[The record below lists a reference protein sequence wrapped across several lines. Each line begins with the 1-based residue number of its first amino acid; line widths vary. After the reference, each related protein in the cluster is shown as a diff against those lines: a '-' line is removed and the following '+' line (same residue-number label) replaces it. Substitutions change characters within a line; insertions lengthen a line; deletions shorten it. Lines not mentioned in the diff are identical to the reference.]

1 MQLNNSFSKIEIS
14 IKDSLNYN
22 EFINELK
29 ENLQNDKSKIQ
40 TNLISILP
48 KNIKV
53 NFPNSTQINLI
64 LLGDSK
70 VGKTS
75 FINRYSKNSFALIT
89 LSTMGMDNIKQTIK
103 INNKIYKLTIWDTV
117 GQERYRSLPKKYY
130 QNVNGILL
138 LFDLSE
144 KKSFENISH
153 WIENINDN
161 IKRRFT
167 EESNNLIIT
176 LIGNKIDLER
186 KVNSEEINKLIKEL
200 NIKYFEVSCKLNI
213 NVYDSIT
220 YNIIQCTNNL
230 NNFDSNPMDCSQLEN
245 FNEDGNKK
253 GGCCRKKKE

>member
-1 MQLNNSFSKIEIS
+1 MIDITNNNSFQIIKNLISSIKFQKYTKKILLINKENQISEKEINEFLQLNNSFSKIEIS

-103 INNKIYKLTIWDTV
+103 IKNKIYKLIIWDTV

-161 IKRRFT
+161 I
-167 EESNNLIIT
+167 N
-176 LIGNKIDLER
+176 
-186 KVNSEEINKLIKEL
+186 
-200 NIKYFEVSCKLNI
+200 
-213 NVYDSIT
+213 
-220 YNIIQCTNNL
+220 
-230 NNFDSNPMDCSQLEN
+230 
-245 FNEDGNKK
+245 
-253 GGCCRKKKE
+253 